1 MIPAVAE
8 PPADRSKL
16 RTGYTTGACATAAA
30 VGALKA
36 LRDQA
41 SQSSVTIA
49 LPNGKPVTFALKR
62 CEFTPS
68 EATCSVVKDAGDDP
82 DVTDKAEMTAT
93 VAWSAESGIRIVG
106 GAGVGRVTKEG
117 LGIPVGDLSI
127 TPIPRKHLL
136 ESLYGEARGRGL
148 TVTIS
153 VPGGEAMA
161 LKTLNHRLGIL
172 GGISILGTTGI
183 VVPFS
188 TAAYRES
195 IVQAIDVAK
204 AAGLDEVVV
213 TTGGKSEQYAQ
224 AHLPELAEVAFV
236 QMGDFVGFT
245 LRTCKRKGLRRATVA
260 GMIGK
265 LSKMAQGR
273 MQTHAAGSEVDMG
286 MLAGIAAEVGA
297 APEVVAKVKA
307 ANTGRHVA
315 EIVAAAGVAGF
326 FDAVCR
332 RVAENAVK
340 HIRGGM
346 AVRVLLV
353 NFDGKLLGRAEG

>member
-1 MIPAVAE
+1 MAT

-30 VGALKA
+30 VAAVRA
-36 LRDQA
+36 LREQKPQA
-41 SQSSVTIA
+41 SVTIT
-49 LPNGKPVTFALKR
+49 LPIGREAAFQVMR
-62 CEFTPS
+62 CEVAKDQ
-68 EATCSVVKDAGDDP
+68 ATCSVVKDAGDDP
-82 DVTDKAEMTAT
+82 DVTDKAEMTVT
-93 VAWSAESGIRIVG
+93 VAWAAEPGIRLLG
-106 GAGVGRVTKEG
+106 GPGVGRVTKEG
-117 LGIPVGDLSI
+117 LGIPVGEISI
-127 TPIPRKHLL
+127 TPVPRKHLL
-136 ESLYGEARGRGL
+136 ENLARESPEGRGL

-161 LKTLNHRLGIL
+161 AKTLNHRLGIV
-172 GGISILGTTGI
+172 GGISVLGTTGI
-183 VVPFS
+183 VFPFS

-195 IVQAIDVAK
+195 IVQAIDVAR

-224 AHLPELAEVAFV
+224 KILKELPEVAFV

-245 LRTCKRKGLRRATVA
+245 LRACKKKKLRRATIA

-286 MLAGIAAEVGA
+286 LLAEIAAEAGA
-297 APEVVAKVKA
+297 GPGGVEKVKA
-307 ANTGRHVA
+307 ANTGRHVG
-315 EIVAAAGVAGF
+315 EIVVAAGVEGF

-332 RVAENAVK
+332 RVAAHASE
-340 HIRGGM
+340 HIQGGV

-353 NFDGKLLGRAEG
+353 DFDGKLLGQAEAAP